1 MNNDNGDA
9 YGGKLRI
16 LLELEQMMARIDEL
30 MGGVEIHHQPLAPML
45 KVCRSL
51 FQSYLLQPSE
61 FGTIHVTVTSSVND
75 DGYVWEDSWGGT
87 LDGLEKL
94 HDCMVSAGIESKGIN
109 VFQVK
114 YLSDSKLHLEYELN
128 FVPAYEPKGVLLI
141 DSLENAAL
149 VYQDIK
155 DDVLVS
161 FGLDL
166 DEDEEE
172 NV

>member
-16 LLELEQMMARIDEL
+16 LPELKQMMARIDEL
-30 MGGVEIHHQPLAPML
+30 MGKVEIHHRPLAPML
-45 KVCRSL
+45 KVFRDTA
-51 FQSYLLQPSE
+51 QSYLKKPDQ
-61 FGTIHVTVTSSVND
+61 FGTIHVTVTSTED
-75 DGYVWEDSWGGT
+75 DYVWEDSWRGT
-87 LDGLEKL
+87 LDGFEKL
-94 HDCMVSAGIESKGIN
+94 HDCMVSAGIESKGVN
-109 VFQVK
+109 VFQAK
-114 YLSDSKLHLEYELN
+114 YLSDSHLHLEYELV
-128 FVPAYEPKGVLLI
+128 FVPDSQLEGVLLI

-166 DEDEEE
+166 DEEED
-172 NV
+172 V